1 LLATDPTRLL
11 TVVALAVAATF
22 PAHVGPGV
30 PHPAPLAAAAQEWRA
45 LPAAATHVGTAFAAE
60 PSAGAQVPA
69 SSGAA
74 VPSEGADGAAEAAGA
89 GVSPALLGLRRAID
103 ELLGVEGRGAARWS
117 VLAVSLDRGDTLYA
131 RAAHVPLA
139 PASNMKLF
147 TSAAA
152 LEYLGPEHRFTTYLL
167 ADGPVRDGVLE
178 GNLYLYGTGDPTLG
192 IRFSEVP
199 ALQLRQLADTLAALG
214 VREVRGDVVGDGSY
228 FSGPGTGEGWRP
240 DYLNAWYAT
249 PAGGLSVHEN
259 LVRVI
264 VRPGAPG
271 APPALSF
278 VPGGSGVA
286 VRNEAVTGGAGRV
299 RVARAAYEGPI
310 LVTGGQGAGTS
321 SHAVPVGDA
330 AMYAAALLRDVL
342 LERGFELS
350 GGLRSTDWGSTS
362 PLTGR
367 KVFAPALQP
376 DQPQLSVLATVTSG
390 PLLEM
395 LHVINHQSHNFYSE
409 QVFRAVGRA
418 WGDEGSAHT
427 GAQAVTDLLA
437 LSGVDTSTVRIVDG
451 CGLSPLNQ
459 VSAGAFVA
467 LLAHMANSP
476 HAEAF
481 MATLPVAGEVRR
493 FRRMGGTQAQGNLRA
508 KTGTINN
515 VSALSGYVTAANG
528 ERIAF
533 SIIGNDLAAVSRG
546 KYVENMIGARL
557 AAFNRGGGAGSGAAG
572 EPERGAGAPADQ
584 GTPGGP

>member
-1 LLATDPTRLL
+1 LPYKGLGGHPLGRSPGRPCKEDPLLATDPKRLL
-11 TVVALAVAATF
+11 ATLALAVAATLPVGAGPDAPP
-22 PAHVGPGV
+22 PAGP
-30 PHPAPLAAAAQEWRA
+30 
-45 LPAAATHVGTAFAAE
+45 AFAAE
-60 PSAGAQVPA
+60 PSADPQDAGV
-69 SSGAA
+69 GAA
-74 VPSEGADGAAEAAGA
+74 QALDAGA
-89 GVSPALLGLRRAID
+89 SPAVLALRRGIDDLLGA
-103 ELLGVEGRGAARWS
+103 EGRGPARWS
-117 VLAVSLDRGDTLYA
+117 VLAVSLDRGDTLFA
-131 RAAHVPLA
+131 RAAHAPLA

-147 TSAAA
+147 TAAAA

-167 ADGPVRDGVLE
+167 TDGPVRDGVLE

-240 DYLNAWYAT
+240 DYMNAWYAT

-271 APPALSF
+271 GPPALSF

-286 VRNEAVTGGAGRV
+286 VRNEAVTGGAGPI
-299 RVARAAYEGPI
+299 RVARADFEGPI
-310 LVTGGQGAGTS
+310 LVTGGKGAGAS

-342 LERGFELS
+342 LERDFELR
-350 GGLRSTDWGSTS
+350 GGLRSTDWGALS

-376 DQPQLSVLATVTSG
+376 DQPRLRVLATVTSG
-390 PLLEM
+390 PLLDM

-409 QVFRAVGRA
+409 QVFRAIGRA

-427 GAQAVTDLLA
+427 GARAVTDLLA
-437 LSGVDTSTVRIVDG
+437 LSGVDTSMVRIVDG

-467 LLAHMANSP
+467 LLAHMAKSP

-481 MATLPVAGEVRR
+481 METLPVAGEVRR
-493 FRRMGGTQAQGNLRA
+493 FRRMGGTPAQGNLRA

-557 AAFNRGGGAGSGAAG
+557 AAFDRGPGAGGGLAG
-572 EPERGAGAPADQ
+572 EADPSADPGAGAPAEDA
-584 GTPGGP
+584 TPGGP